1 MPKPA
6 NQPGKQPAKPDILP
20 PETTPTP
27 APGIA
32 PALASKPTLRQR
44 AERLCSDENLDFFAH
59 LLDDWFRLPFTP
71 IRVGLDGLIGLIP
84 GLGDI
89 LAGIASFVLVFA
101 AWIRGVPY
109 VTLLRMMVNIAIEVL
124 IGSIPLFGDIFDI
137 AWKANRRNY
146 NLMTRHLARLRLP
159 RNPLRRSPR
168 HPRHPRHRAGAH
180 LPLDRP
186 PPLTSQVAAQGAAK
200 RHDGR
205 SPGLHSLR
213 KNRHF

>member
-44 AERLCSDENLDFFAH
+44 AERRCSDENLDFFAH

-71 IRVGLDGLIGLIP
+71 IRVGLDGRIGLIP

-146 NLMTRHLARLRLP
+146 NLMTRHLRQPHRHTWRDYAFLAILFAVVLAILAIPVIVLVLIFLWIAHRL
-159 RNPLRRSPR
+159 
-168 HPRHPRHRAGAH
+168 
-180 LPLDRP
+180 
-186 PPLTSQVAAQGAAK
+186 
-200 RHDGR
+200 
-205 SPGLHSLR
+205 
-213 KNRHF
+213 